1 MLLDGE
7 CDPTTSQ
14 IGFVELPVTEAAS
27 ILAGQYDRI
36 RLRVSHHDG
45 PLRDALYKLL
55 PLTSAERVRM
65 LLIQTASRWTAY
77 FDSGWRGTD
86 SFPIIANLAEH
97 RCMGM
102 KVAADPK
109 FGNIWS
115 VYGPEEI
122 GDPEL
127 SVNSIRH
134 ISATDEGVGNWE
146 FRQAG
151 KPFPFEDVSY
161 YSKRRIR
168 DRFPIEL
175 LVQYLARFD
184 IDLFS
189 ADFYR
194 GPAVLLEMQ
203 LYRHLS
209 LIPSRL
215 KPHRIN
221 EYATF
226 AAARENR
233 PSRPLLYLSHWR
245 SSRDMDNGLQEFI
258 AQMNAHFSPPA

>member
-1 MLLDGE
+1 MLLDDE
-7 CDPTTSQ
+7 CYPTTSE

-27 ILAGQYDRI
+27 ILASECDRI
-36 RLRVSHHDG
+36 RLRMSHHAG

-55 PLTSAERVRM
+55 PLTSSERVRM
-65 LLIQTASRWTAY
+65 LFIQTASRWTAY
-77 FDSGWRGTD
+77 FDSSSAGTD
-86 SFPIIANLAEH
+86 SFPIVANLAEH

-109 FGNIWS
+109 FGTIWS
-115 VYGPEEI
+115 VYGPEAI

-127 SVNSIRH
+127 FVNSVRH

-151 KPFPFEDVSY
+151 KPFPFEDVSH

-215 KPHRIN
+215 IPHRIN

-226 AAARENR
+226 TAARENR

-245 SSRDMDNGLQEFI
+245 SSRAMDKGIQEHI
-258 AQMNAHFSPPA
+258 AQMKAHFSRPG